1 MKAANWI
8 ALREQMVIIDPEDDD
23 RLWPPEREQ
32 ERLDM
37 ELYYLADNGAFDPD
51 REVIEPEE

>member
-1 MKAANWI
+1 MKTSDWI
-8 ALREQMVIIDPEDDD
+8 ALREQMIILDPEDED

-32 ERLDM
+32 ERLDH
-37 ELYYLADNGAFDPD
+37 ELYRLADNGAFDPK